1 MALELASLRKAIR
14 SLNGIL
20 SKTEDAEFM
29 SLFDE
34 ITVNGLK
41 AGAIQNFEFTYELCW
56 KFMKRWLDENIG
68 AAYVDGVP
76 RVQLFRLAA
85 ESQLITDVDKWMEYH
100 RARNK
105 TSHTYDV
112 EVAESV
118 YLSAREFLQ
127 DAER

>member
-1 MALELASLRKAIR
+1 
-14 SLNGIL
+14 
-20 SKTEDAEFM
+20 M

-118 YLSAREFLQ
+118 YLSARDFLQ
-127 DAER
+127 DAERLTKALEARNA